1 MKESLSFESFFES
14 FEQVNSGN
22 KYLLAIAE
30 NLSEEDRQ
38 KVILELKPFL
48 SMFWQAGIQYAKG
61 HLRDLTIL
69 ELQTKVKKLENEV
82 FDLESENF
90 ELHDRL
96 DRLSQIGS

>member
-1 MKESLSFESFFES
+1 
-14 FEQVNSGN
+14 
-22 KYLLAIAE
+22 
-30 NLSEEDRQ
+30 
-38 KVILELKPFL
+38 
-48 SMFWQAGIQYAKG
+48 MFWQAGIQYAKG

-96 DRLSQIGS
+96 DSLSQMGS